1 MLHVGVKRDPTNFS
15 TPRNAGQRDR
25 MRTPTCDDDAARLP
39 VRRSSVRRPGE
50 RKLTIA
56 KLINSDDVSM
66 E

>member
-56 KLINSDDVSM
+56 KR
-66 E
+66 